1 MGSGYKNWIGVMD
14 SGVGGIS
21 VLKRAIDALPHE
33 SFLYFGDSLYAPYGE
48 KNPDWIRSRTS
59 EIVDNLIDQGV
70 KAVVIACNTAT
81 SAAGDFVRTQHPGSP
96 IIGVEPAL
104 KPAAISPET
113 GHILVMTTPVTIRL
127 QKYQELYNK
136 WSRDLDVS
144 SVVCSGFAKRIEQ
157 GDLDADDLHE
167 LLESL
172 IGAYRGKADGV
183 VLGCTHYPFIH
194 KQIRKILGDVPL
206 FDGAFGTARH
216 LARIL
221 EEQGIATASSQVGR
235 VELHSSIDTP
245 SQLALYDRFFN
256 LPLETSEYGT
266 R

>member
-1 MGSGYKNWIGVMD
+1 MD

-21 VLKRAIDALPHE
+21 VLKRAIDALPAE
-33 SFLYFGDSLYAPYGE
+33 NFVYYGDSLYAPYGE
-48 KNPDWIRSRTS
+48 KDPAWIRERTS
-59 EIVDNLIDQGV
+59 IIVNNLIDQGV

-81 SAAGDFVRTQHPGSP
+81 SAAADYVREQHPNFP

-113 GHILVMTTPVTIRL
+113 GHILVMATPVTIHL

-144 SVVCSGFAKRIEQ
+144 SVVCEGLAGRIEQ
-157 GDLDADDLHE
+157 GNLEGADLHE

-172 IGAYRGKADGV
+172 IGPYRGKTDGV

-194 KQIRKILGDVPL
+194 KQIREVLGDVPL

-216 LARIL
+216 LAHVL
-221 EEQGIATASSQVGR
+221 EERNLKNDGAQRGR
-235 VELHSSIDTP
+235 VVLHSSIESP
-245 SQLALYDRFFN
+245 EQKALYDWFFSQQ
-256 LPLETSEYGT
+256 LETSEFIQH
-266 R
+266 

>member
-1 MGSGYKNWIGVMD
+1 MD

-33 SFLYFGDSLYAPYGE
+33 NFVYYGDSLYAPYGE
-48 KNPDWIRSRTS
+48 KDPDWIRARTA
-59 EIVDNLIDQGV
+59 EIVDNLIARGV

-81 SAAGDFVRTQHPGSP
+81 SAAAEYVRAQHPDIP

-113 GHILVMTTPVTIRL
+113 GHILVMATPVTIQL

-136 WSRDLDVS
+136 WGHDLDVS
-144 SVVCSGFAKRIEQ
+144 SVVCAGLADRIEQ
-157 GDLDADDLHE
+157 GNLDADDMYD

-172 IGAYRGKADGV
+172 IGAYRSRADGV
-183 VLGCTHYPFIH
+183 VLGCTHYPFVH
-194 KQIRKILGDVPL
+194 KQIRKVLGDIPL

-216 LARIL
+216 LAHVL
-221 EEQGIATASSQVGR
+221 EQQKLCAPATQQGT
-235 VELHSSIDTP
+235 VELHSSIET
-245 SQLALYDRFFN
+245 SEQRALYDWFFS
-256 LPLETSEYGT
+256 LPLETSEYAHG
-266 R
+266 